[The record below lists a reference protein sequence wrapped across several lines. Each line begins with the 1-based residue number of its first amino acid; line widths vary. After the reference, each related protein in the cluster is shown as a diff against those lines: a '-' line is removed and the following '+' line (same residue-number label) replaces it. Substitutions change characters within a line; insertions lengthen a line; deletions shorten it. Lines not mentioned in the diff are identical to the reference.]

1 MFTGIITDI
10 GTVRTIFNKN
20 GTKLTL
26 GVAFDVADVKIGA
39 SVACNGICLTV
50 TGRDEKGLS
59 FDASGETLAR
69 TTLGTW
75 AEGDEINIERSLK
88 AGDELGGHMV
98 MGHVDAVAKVLK
110 ISEIEGGKG
119 ITLEMPGAIAHLIA
133 EKGSIA
139 VDGVSLTVNAIG
151 PGRFEVAIIPHT
163 EAVTTFRSL
172 KSGDKVN
179 LEADVFARYSA
190 RLKEVRGDSFEQV

>member
-10 GTVRTIFNKN
+10 GTVRTIFNKG

-59 FDASGETLAR
+59 FEASGETLAR

>member
-20 GTKLTL
+20 GVKLTL

-59 FDASGETLAR
+59 FEASGETLAR

>member
-10 GTVRTIFNKN
+10 GTVRTIFNKG

-59 FDASGETLAR
+59 FEASAETLAR

>member
-139 VDGVSLTVNAIG
+139 VDGVSLTVNTIG

>member
-10 GTVRTIFNKN
+10 GTVRTIFNKG

-59 FDASGETLAR
+59 FDASAETLAR

-190 RLKEVRGDSFEQV
+190 RLKEVRGYSFEQA

>member
-10 GTVRTIFNKN
+10 GTVRAIVNEN
-20 GTKLTL
+20 GAKLTL
-26 GVAFDVADVKIGA
+26 GVPFDVADVKIGA
-39 SVACNGICLTV
+39 SVSCNGICLTV
-50 TGRDEKGLS
+50 AGKAEKSLS
-59 FDASGETLAR
+59 FDASAETLAR
-69 TTLGTW
+69 TTLGAW

-119 ITLEMPGAIAHLIA
+119 ITLELPGAIAHLIA

-139 VDGVSLTVNAIG
+139 VDGVSLTVNALG
-151 PGRFEVAIIPHT
+151 KGCFEGAIIPHT
-163 EAVTTFRSL
+163 QAVTTFGSL

-190 RLKEVRGDSFEQV
+190 RLKEAVGNSG